1 MKIVATRF
9 FTYILNNFS
18 EKNQN
23 SKNTTKISKNV
34 FLIYLF
40 LAFLI
45 LSQKNFNFQKY
56 FKRV

>member
-34 FLIYLF
+34 FLIYLYCF
-40 LAFLI
+40 
-45 LSQKNFNFQKY
+45 
-56 FKRV
+56 